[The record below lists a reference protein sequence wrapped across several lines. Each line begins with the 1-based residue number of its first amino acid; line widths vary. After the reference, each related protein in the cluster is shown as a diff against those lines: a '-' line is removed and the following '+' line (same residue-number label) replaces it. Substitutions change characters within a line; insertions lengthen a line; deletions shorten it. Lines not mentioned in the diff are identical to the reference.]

1 VVLVIYGAREPNER
15 SEVND
20 MSSRPRPSSRR
31 QSTLTIVGVTVLVLG
46 LSIASIV
53 LVAGAGRSKATG
65 ATGAPGDWQDSSLS
79 IEDSK
84 VSTRDVEMYDGKL
97 GMLALKLSNAF
108 HQPESLAL
116 IIAATS
122 SLFAVGCFYVSH
134 RLNSNQPPGDD
145 DSLP

>member
-1 VVLVIYGAREPNER
+1 M
-15 SEVND
+15 ND
-20 MSSRPRPSSRR
+20 KSSRPRPSSRR

-65 ATGAPGDWQDSSLS
+65 ANGAPGDWQDSSLS

-97 GMLALKLSNAF
+97 GMLALSVSNAF
-108 HQPESLAL
+108 RQPESLAM
-116 IIAATS
+116 IIATTS
-122 SLFAVGCFYVSH
+122 SLFALGCFYVSR
-134 RLNSNQPPGDD
+134 RLSSVQSPEDD
-145 DSLP
+145 DPLP